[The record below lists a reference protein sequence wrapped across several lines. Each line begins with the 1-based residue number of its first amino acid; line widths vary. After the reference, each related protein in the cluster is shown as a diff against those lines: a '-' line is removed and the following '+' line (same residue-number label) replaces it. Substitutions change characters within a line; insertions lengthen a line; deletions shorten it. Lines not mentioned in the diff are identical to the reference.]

1 MNLATHLGMK
11 NTNLFKILLAVLWS
25 AIVCLPV
32 SGQDADDQQTSG
44 QQVEDRQVTD
54 QPVTNQQTADQE
66 VVINVNERY
75 LVEGIAFS
83 GFDESRISKSWHA
96 KAQKLVGEKYSEK
109 TARDLAKRLAAELKR
124 EYKVEV
130 KVEKGQKPDHVKVE
144 FHLEKIH
151 RYFHRNAFDST
162 IPLVVYHSKHSFSG
176 TLEIPMEFHHNVF
189 TFGLVSDADQL
200 LERNEGF
207 RLRYEHR
214 KLGTEKLR
222 LRMDFDSYHQ
232 SFNPATLGALE
243 ERLDIPDFYR
253 ARQNFAPSLSLHPT
267 KELMLRAGVS
277 FQRLQLQYPTL
288 HTEMAYAGTADIRYQ
303 RDVESKTGYWQRFG
317 VDYGLRTATRVLD
330 SDYVY
335 TRHRI
340 ATDYVLSRGKHL
352 FGAHFLGGL
361 ITGYAP
367 FFERFSLGNST
378 TLRGWNKFDVAPLG
392 GNRAA
397 HGSLEYRYE
406 HFQIFYDVGAVWDS
420 GRSSQARHG
429 IGFGFVSKSAFISLA
444 FPVRLEN
451 VAPIFMFGI
460 RY

>member
-1 MNLATHLGMK
+1 MK
-11 NTNLFKILLAVLWS
+11 KTNLFTIFLVLLWFA
-25 AIVCLPV
+25 CLPAA
-32 SGQDADDQQTSG
+32 GQDAGDQQIAD
-44 QQVEDRQVTD
+44 QQV
-54 QPVTNQQTADQE
+54 AG
-66 VVINVNERY
+66 INVNERY
-75 LVEGIAFS
+75 LVEGIVFS
-83 GFDESRISKSWHA
+83 GIDKSKISKSWHE
-96 KAQKLVGEKYSEK
+96 KAQKLVGEKYNEK
-109 TARDLAKRLAAELKR
+109 AARDLAKKLSAELKR

-130 KVEKGQKPDHVKVE
+130 KVERGEKPEHVKVG

-151 RYFHRNAFDST
+151 RYYHRHSFDST
-162 IPLVVYHSKHSFSG
+162 IPLVVYHSKQGFSG
-176 TLEIPMEFHHNVF
+176 TLEIPIDFHHNVF

-200 LERNEGF
+200 LERNAGF

-214 KLGTEKLR
+214 KLGTDKLR

-232 SFNPATLGALE
+232 SFNLATRVALA
-243 ERLDIPDFYR
+243 ERPDVPDLYR

-317 VDYGLRTATRVLD
+317 TSYGLRTATRILD

-335 TRHRI
+335 TRHHI
-340 ATDYVLSRGKHL
+340 GADYLLSKGKHL
-352 FGAHFLGGL
+352 LGVHFLGGL
-361 ITGYAP
+361 ISGSAP
-367 FFERFSLGNST
+367 LFERFSLGNST

-397 HGSLEYRYE
+397 HGSLEYRYDN
-406 HFQIFYDVGAVWDS
+406 FQIFYDVGAVWDE
-420 GRSSQARHG
+420 GRSSQSKHG
-429 IGFGFVSKSAFISLA
+429 IGFGFVSDDVFVSLA
-444 FPVRLEN
+444 FPVRLDN
-451 VAPIFMFGI
+451 VVPVFMFGI

>member
-1 MNLATHLGMK
+1 MDRAKHLSMK
-11 NTNLFKILLAVLWS
+11 NTNLFTILLVVLWS
-25 AIVCLPV
+25 AIACLPV
-32 SGQDADDQQTSG
+32 AGQNANDQQTAG
-44 QQVEDRQVTD
+44 PQVTNP
-54 QPVTNQQTADQE
+54 QPADQK
-66 VVINVNERY
+66 VGINVNERY
-75 LVEGIAFS
+75 LVEGIAFR
-83 GFDESRISKSWHA
+83 GFDESKISKSWHA
-96 KAQKLVGEKYSEK
+96 KARKLVGEKYSERA
-109 TARDLAKRLAAELKR
+109 ARDLAMKLAAELKS

-130 KVEKGQKPDHVKVE
+130 KVEKGQKPDHVKVV

-162 IPLVVYHSKHSFSG
+162 VPLVVYHSKHGFSG
-176 TLEIPMEFHHNVF
+176 TLEIPIDFHHNVF

-200 LERNEGF
+200 LERNAGF

-214 KLGTEKLR
+214 KLGTEKLL
-222 LRMDFDSYHQ
+222 LRIDFNGYHQ
-232 SFNPATLGALE
+232 SFNPATLAALE
-243 ERLDIPDFYR
+243 QRPDVPDFYR
-253 ARQNFAPSLSLHPT
+253 ARQNFAPSLSVHPT

-288 HTEMAYAGTADIRYQ
+288 HTEMAYAGIADIRYL
-303 RDVESKTGYWQRFG
+303 RDVESKAGYWQRFG

-340 ATDYVLSRGKHL
+340 KTDYVLSKGKHL
-352 FGAHFLGGL
+352 LGAHFLGGL
-361 ITGYAP
+361 ITGNAP
-367 FFERFSLGNST
+367 LFERFSLGNST

-420 GRSSQARHG
+420 GRSSQAKHG

-444 FPVRLEN
+444 FPVRLDN
-451 VAPIFMFGI
+451 VVPIFMFGI